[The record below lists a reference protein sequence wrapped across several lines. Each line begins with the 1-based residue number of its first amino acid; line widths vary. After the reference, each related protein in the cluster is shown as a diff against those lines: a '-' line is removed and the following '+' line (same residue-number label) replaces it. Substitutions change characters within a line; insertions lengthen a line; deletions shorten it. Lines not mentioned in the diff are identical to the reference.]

1 MVPVPQGFTL
11 RGQKAALAGE
21 SGSGKSTVI
30 QILERFYDP
39 ASGAVLVNGVDLKTL
54 PLTEWR
60 RAVGYVG
67 QEPVL
72 FATTI
77 LVNIKSGIATVTKE
91 QALDALKQVQAM
103 EFIDRLPERLDTF
116 VGVADGQLSG
126 GQ

>member
-1 MVPVPQGFTL
+1 
-11 RGQKAALAGE
+11 
-21 SGSGKSTVI
+21 VI
-30 QILERFYDP
+30 QLLVCFYDP

-60 RAVGYVG
+60 RPAGYVG